1 VGITVRIETG
11 RLDSETSLVTGG
23 IAGKGKQ
30 ASKNKFYI
38 GFSAM

>member
-11 RLDSETSLVTGG
+11 RLDSGTSLVTGG

-38 GFSAM
+38 GFNAM